1 MLRKVLNIPCEG
13 VVSMN
18 ETSSSLW
25 TRFKLFIRSHIVLIS
40 ILILAAFVWAFVFSL
55 AASDYLLESKWYGSG
70 DFNIFGFTIHVE
82 FEGWADYSYYY
93 QTWGERFLDGYTPYT
108 EAFNDA
114 GSDHYAPYFFPPL
127 YLYICALGTALPFGP
142 FGIGLLICLFGYAT
156 VFPIYGIAGYLSH
169 NKRVGEIA
177 VASYLLN
184 PLILYHTVYEWLNP
198 APFVF
203 FMMLSFYL
211 LMKNYRTMGTLAMV
225 TAVLF
230 KQTAVFL
237 ALPLIAYLIK
247 TPPPKEQSETDQ
259 ETSEDSELY
268 AGDNL
273 DVLGLLRMT
282 VIVLIFLVVM
292 SLPYI
297 LDFSNY
303 LYYIFL
309 KPGMTIID
317 DITIIPEGNIPMTL
331 AVLLIIAGAPEPLTQ
346 FVNLANAY
354 SVFLLISIIVL
365 LYLMFTEVKDDRDLP
380 SYWRR
385 ILYLSLL
392 LLLCVHIFSP
402 RGIYKYYFVALI
414 PLFSILSSQSMTL
427 RGTKKIRASLSMVI
441 TPLLVTAAILI
452 PSRYIYIGIL
462 VLIML
467 SYILHKHFGEVYGL
481 ISQSLAYD
489 LQRLKSRLFQRS
501 SEPVSS

>member
-1 MLRKVLNIPCEG
+1 
-13 VVSMN
+13 MN

-40 ILILAAFVWAFVFSL
+40 ILILAAFVWVFVFSL
-55 AASDYLLESKWYGSG
+55 AVSDFLLESKWYGSG
-70 DFNIFGFTIHVE
+70 DLNIFGFTLHVE
-82 FEGWADYSYYY
+82 FEGWADYSYFY

-108 EAFNDA
+108 DAFNDA
-114 GSDHYAPYFFPPL
+114 GPEHNAPFFFPPL
-127 YLYICALGTALPFGP
+127 FLYICALGTALPFGP
-142 FGIGLLICLFGYAT
+142 FGIGFLICLFGYAT
-156 VFPIYGIAGYLSH
+156 AFPVYGIAKYLSH

-177 VASYLLN
+177 AASYLLN

-211 LMKNYRTMGTLAMV
+211 LMKQHRTMGALAMV

-230 KQTAVFL
+230 KQIAFFL

-247 TPPPKEQSETDQ
+247 VPPSKELSDTDQ
-259 ETSEDSELY
+259 ETSEDNELY
-268 AGDNL
+268 AGDDL

-282 VIVLIFLVVM
+282 VIVLIFVVVM

-303 LYYIFL
+303 FYYIFL

-317 DITIIPEGNIPMTL
+317 DITIIPEGNMPMTL

-365 LYLMFTEVKDDRDLP
+365 LYPMLTAVKDDRDLH

-392 LLLCVHIFSP
+392 LLLCIHIFSP
-402 RGIYKYYFVALI
+402 RGIYKYYCVALI
-414 PLFSILSSQSMTL
+414 PVVSIASSEKMVTS
-427 RGTKKIRASLSMVI
+427 GIKKIRASLSMVI
-441 TPLLVTAAILI
+441 TPLLVTAVILI
-452 PSRYIYIGIL
+452 PSRYIYIGLL
-462 VLIML
+462 VLVLL
-467 SYILHKHFGEVYGL
+467 SYILYKNFGEVYGL
-481 ISQSLAYD
+481 MAFD
-489 LQRLKSRLFQRS
+489 FQRLKSRLFQRS
-501 SEPVSS
+501 SESVSS

>member
-1 MLRKVLNIPCEG
+1 
-13 VVSMN
+13 
-18 ETSSSLW
+18 
-25 TRFKLFIRSHIVLIS
+25 
-40 ILILAAFVWAFVFSL
+40 
-55 AASDYLLESKWYGSG
+55 
-70 DFNIFGFTIHVE
+70 
-82 FEGWADYSYYY
+82 
-93 QTWGERFLDGYTPYT
+93 
-108 EAFNDA
+108 
-114 GSDHYAPYFFPPL
+114 
-127 YLYICALGTALPFGP
+127 
-142 FGIGLLICLFGYAT
+142 
-156 VFPIYGIAGYLSH
+156 
-169 NKRVGEIA
+169 
-177 VASYLLN
+177 
-184 PLILYHTVYEWLNP
+184 
-198 APFVF
+198 
-203 FMMLSFYL
+203 
-211 LMKNYRTMGTLAMV
+211 MGTLAMV

-247 TPPPKEQSETDQ
+247 VPPPKEQSETDQ
-259 ETSEDSELY
+259 ETSEDDELY

-273 DVLGLLRMT
+273 DVLGLLRMA
-282 VIVLIFLVVM
+282 VIVLIFIVVM

-331 AVLLIIAGAPEPLTQ
+331 AVLLIIVGAPEPLIQ

-365 LYLMFTEVKDDRDLP
+365 LYLMLTEVKDDRDLH

-402 RGIYKYYFVALI
+402 RGIYKYYCVALI
-414 PLFSILSSQSMTL
+414 PLFSILSSQKMTL

-452 PSRYIYIGIL
+452 PSRYVYIGLLALIL
-462 VLIML
+462 L
-467 SYILHKHFGEVYGL
+467 SYILRKHFGEIYGL
-481 ISQSLAYD
+481 IRESLSYD
-489 LQRLKSRLFQRS
+489 FQRLKSRLFQRGKES
-501 SEPVSS
+501 ATQIL